1 MCYNTVFFFLKPKN
15 IAISHSQ
22 KVIPM
27 KGKAHKRYEYGI
39 KPLSSGPKKAESSF
53 IILLLVLRKK
63 SKEEG
68 RFPNFLF

>member
-1 MCYNTVFFFLKPKN
+1 
-15 IAISHSQ
+15 
-22 KVIPM
+22 M